1 MMPFSFKKISVVLL
15 LGTALGLSACQK
27 SSETMDQ
34 NADNSTD
41 DQIMKELD
49 ADPVKTFAKTP
60 DDLHDLAQLT
70 HYDESFSQI
79 SDEME
84 DELMKL
90 RDEDKL
96 TDEFATQRKRDNI
109 QSALDMLKELEMK
122 TEQGRYIQ
130 TLMYQYWDNQAKIY
144 DEKKQAADGELK
156 NPSDSVKGLGQF
168 IHAQEQLEHWQ
179 GQYPE
184 LKKPSQS

>member
-15 LGTALGLSACQK
+15 LGTALGLTACQK

-34 NADNSTD
+34 NSDNSTD

-60 DDLHDLAQLT
+60 DDLHDLTQLT
-70 HYDESFSQI
+70 HYDESFNQI

-96 TDEFATQRKRDNI
+96 TDEFATQRKRDNV

-144 DEKKQAADGELK
+144 DEKKQATDGELK

-179 GQYPE
+179 EQYPE